1 MKISLKD
8 MTDFRNLSCLKHKL
22 IKFNK
27 NMKKF
32 GEKRD
37 FIIAEKIREEFRLVF
52 NYFKNAFFR
61 KVCYYRTV

>member
-8 MTDFRNLSCLKHKL
+8 MTGFRNLSSLKQEQIKL
-22 IKFNK
+22 NK

-37 FIIAEKIREEFRLVF
+37 FIITEKIREEFRLVF
-52 NYFKNAFFR
+52 YYFKNAFFR
-61 KVCYYRTV
+61 KVSDYRTV

>member
-1 MKISLKD
+1 MKIS
-8 MTDFRNLSCLKHKL
+8 LKHKL